1 MRIIELFIDEEGL
14 FSGIDAISIVEKPAI
29 EEHFIALSEEKE
41 VKLAEVDKE
50 KKILMGA
57 ALIPNKNIYRRNG
70 EDEYYIYFSEDTV
83 RKASELFLMRGNQNK
98 STLEHQAELNGLSVV
113 ESWIVEDKVHDK
125 SRKYG
130 LDMPVGT
137 WMVSMK
143 VNNEE
148 VWDDYVKSGKVK
160 GFSIEG
166 YFTDEVAMSQIANLE
181 EENEAKQILL
191 EVANVILG
199 DKYELATYGDY
210 GSGVRNNAKRGIEL
224 NKKVNNKCATSVGKI
239 RAQQLSRGEKLSVST
254 IKRMYSYL
262 SRAAEYYDPSDSKAC
277 GTISYLLWGG
287 KAGLAWSRSKL
298 RELGE
303 LELNCDCHEL
313 SEELELGLYDKTYKD
328 YPSAARK
335 NAKQALAY
343 YDSNKP
349 RCGTPQAW
357 QFAKL
362 LADGKPLSRCLI
374 SEMASYNRFEK
385 KKDEPYNKGCGGL
398 LWDAWGGEEG
408 IRWAEGKL
416 DEINSQESKLDLS
429 SKEIDG
435 RLAYDTKEEALR
447 IAKDIGC
454 EGYHTH
460 DVDGDTWYMPCE
472 EHKLAKYDDKGRIIR
487 SPKAPNS
494 DTKNPSPKRGS
505 KRNPKGAAGKGRGVS
520 VPARVLKSLQ
530 TKASDFNEKYK
541 SKLGY
546 GTTVGQLKSVYQR
559 GVGAFQTSHS
569 PMVKSAEQWGQ
580 ARVNAY
586 IYLLKNGRPQN
597 AKYTTDYD
605 LLPKKH
611 PKSSKK

>member
-166 YFTDEVAMSQIANLE
+166 YFTDEVAMSQIEQLE

-224 NKKVNNKCATSVGKI
+224 NKKVNNKCATSVGKV

-335 NAKQALAY
+335 NARKALAY

-362 LADGKPLSRCLI
+362 LSDGKPLSRCLI

-398 LWDAWGGEEG
+398 LWDAWGGEAG
-408 IRWAEGKL
+408 IRWAESKL
-416 DEINSQESKLDLS
+416 DEINSQESKTD
-429 SKEIDG
+429 
-435 RLAYDTKEEALR
+435 
-447 IAKDIGC
+447 
-454 EGYHTH
+454 
-460 DVDGDTWYMPCE
+460 
-472 EHKLAKYDDKGRIIR
+472 LAKYDDKGRIVR

-530 TKASDFNEKYK
+530 KKAGDFNEKYK

-559 GVGAFQTSHS
+559 GIGAFQTSHS